1 MIKAY
6 ILGKKK
12 FVLNNKFRSSEAKA
26 NKKKQTEYYQI
37 YRQLIYKIAKIQSR
51 IFLIYPLY
59 KFKYLQIS
67 EK

>member
-26 NKKKQTEYYQI
+26 NKI
-37 YRQLIYKIAKIQSR
+37 
-51 IFLIYPLY
+51 
-59 KFKYLQIS
+59 KYTDS
-67 EK
+67 